1 LIVLLSVRFRPVL
14 RNNNCQQNINIE
26 MNLIEIPT
34 DLKKLVANEKI
45 DFCVKAKNN
54 YPKSKSY
61 GIILFGIVW
70 TAFISIFVIAFFGP
84 LFLGKEVH
92 FKTNDEPTVGS
103 IDNWEPLLVPG
114 LIIGL
119 FVIVG
124 LSMLVWGFYTLFQNG
139 GYFVGTETRLIKY
152 LNNKITITDWEQ
164 FSGNIEL
171 NNKNNLGDIEF
182 QLRTGKMESR
192 KNSPDKFVP
201 DIIYISG
208 INDVLE
214 IEKSCRIRIKENDPT
229 PVIVN
234 Q

>member
-1 LIVLLSVRFRPVL
+1 MILT
-14 RNNNCQQNINIE
+14 
-26 MNLIEIPT
+26 EIPA
-34 DLKKLVANEKI
+34 DLKKLTANEKI
-45 DFCVKAKNN
+45 DFCIKASNN

-70 TAFISIFVIAFFGP
+70 SAFISIFVVSFFGP
-84 LFLGKEVH
+84 LFVGKEVH
-92 FKTNDEPTVGS
+92 FKTNDVPTVAS
-103 IDNWEPLLVPG
+103 LDDWDSLLMPG

-124 LSMLVWGFYTLFQNG
+124 LSMIIWGIYSLFQSG

-171 NNKNNLGDIEF
+171 SNNKNLGDIEF
-182 QLRTGKMESR
+182 QLRTGKMQSR
-192 KNSPDKFVP
+192 KNESDKFVP

-208 INDVLE
+208 INDLLE
-214 IEKSCRIRIKENDPT
+214 VERLCRIRIKENDPT
-229 PVIVN
+229 PVNVI

>member
-1 LIVLLSVRFRPVL
+1 MKLKKNQLLI
-14 RNNNCQQNINIE
+14 NINIE
-26 MNLIEIPT
+26 MILTEIPADLKNLI
-34 DLKKLVANEKI
+34 ANEKI
-45 DFCVKAKNN
+45 DFCIKAKSN

-61 GIILFGIVW
+61 GIIIFGIIW

-84 LFLGKEVH
+84 LFFGKEVH

-103 IDNWEPLLVPG
+103 IDNWQPLLVPG

-124 LSMLVWGFYTLFQNG
+124 LSMLIWGFYSLFQNG

-152 LNNKITITDWEQ
+152 LNNKITITDWEH

-171 NNKNNLGDIEF
+171 SNENNLGDIEF

-208 INDVLE
+208 VNNVLE